1 MYIIKVVYDKLAVRN
16 QIWYD
21 RFVAEE
27 NGISQYCIEHLGFAT
42 DYVNKQVV
50 QIKNKLTI
58 LLKKLDSKQNVIE
71 KINSRY
77 NGSNSSI
84 QLKKNKINPGSLDKK
99 DNIIDEVKIFLC
111 GPQTSLKMYSVLSQ
125 KMNKHSPVK

>member
-99 DNIIDEVKIFLC
+99 DNIIDEVEIFLC

>member
-1 MYIIKVVYDKLAVRN
+1 M
-16 QIWYD
+16 
-21 RFVAEE
+21 
-27 NGISQYCIEHLGFAT
+27 GFAT

-84 QLKKNKINPGSLDKK
+84 QLKKNKINPDSLDKK
-99 DNIIDEVKIFLC
+99 DNIIDEVEFFLY
-111 GPQTSLKMYSVLSQ
+111 GPQTSLKIYSVLSQ
-125 KMNKHSPVK
+125 KMNKHNPVK

>member
-1 MYIIKVVYDKLAVRN
+1 MYIIKVVYDKLTVRN

-99 DNIIDEVKIFLC
+99 DNIIDEVEIFLC

>member
-1 MYIIKVVYDKLAVRN
+1 M
-16 QIWYD
+16 
-21 RFVAEE
+21 
-27 NGISQYCIEHLGFAT
+27 GFAT

-99 DNIIDEVKIFLC
+99 DNIIDEVEIFLC
-111 GPQTSLKMYSVLSQ
+111 GPQTSLKMYSVLS
-125 KMNKHSPVK
+125 

>member
-27 NGISQYCIEHLGFAT
+27 NVISQYCIEHLGFAT

-99 DNIIDEVKIFLC
+99 DNIIDEVEIFLC